1 MTPAATV
8 EGAGVELAYD
18 ERGSGEPVVLVHGTA
33 STRTIWDE
41 LRDALGDEFR
51 TIAYDRRAYGDSG
64 APEGFTACTV
74 YEHGDDLIAL
84 LRGLDVAPALL
95 CGHSFGAMTCLDV
108 LIREPELV
116 RAAVLIEPPMLW
128 LASNGTEATSELRDA
143 MEKGA
148 AARGSE
154 GAIAAF
160 TRTVC
165 GEQALYVVGRA
176 RAVAA
181 LSHPRAFAADVGAI
195 NEWPVAPRELRG
207 IGTRVIL
214 ISGTRT
220 PQPYSEPSHT
230 LARMIPGAELREA
243 DSGHLVPNEAPDVV
257 ADAIR
262 AIAAA

>member
-1 MTPAATV
+1 MSSATV

-33 STRTIWDE
+33 STRSIWDE
-41 LRDALGDEFR
+41 VRDELGDEMR
-51 TIAYDRRAYGDSG
+51 TIAYDRRAYGESG
-64 APEGFTACTV
+64 APEGFTASTV
-74 YEHGDDLIAL
+74 PEHGDDLIAL
-84 LRGLDVAPALL
+84 LRGLDLAPGLL

-108 LIREPELV
+108 IVREPELV

-128 LASNGTEATSELRDA
+128 LGSRGPEATSELRDA
-143 MEKGA
+143 IEKGA
-148 AARGSE
+148 AERGSD

-181 LSHPRAFAADVGAI
+181 LRYPRAFAADVGAI
-195 NEWPVAPRELRG
+195 NEWPIAPRALRS

-214 ISGTRT
+214 VSGTRT
-220 PQPYSEPSHT
+220 PEAYRAPAEA
-230 LARMIPGAELREA
+230 LARMIPGAELRRAE
-243 DSGHLVPNEAPDVV
+243 SGHLVPNEAPAVV

-262 AIAAA
+262 AIAQP